1 MTFGSRQLDQS
12 QRFGDDRMK
21 KIVPHVLSA
30 RAKGRGGVN
39 VSHNKN
45 TAETSVERM
54 PVPQTVVLPMQQHIG
69 APCVPTVKVGDT
81 VAVGQVVG
89 DSDKFVSAPIHATI
103 SGTVKAVGDVK
114 LANGIITKGVTIE
127 SDGEMRLFE
136 GVKPPVVTNREEFI
150 KAVRASGLVGLG
162 GAGFPTH
169 VKLNYPEDKNV
180 DTLVV
185 NAAECEPYITVDY
198 RECVENSKNVM
209 SGVMLLKKFLG
220 FKEVVIAVEDNKPKA
235 IELFQKLIDENGDS
249 SIKLMAL
256 KSRYPQGA
264 EKMMVLSATGR
275 RVPPGKLPADV
286 GCVVMNVAS
295 VAFIARYL
303 ETGKPLISRSITVDG
318 SAIKTPKNL
327 RVPIGVNI
335 QDIIDQ
341 CGGFKEEPRKILSG
355 GPMMGIAICSTDA
368 PICKQN
374 NAVLAFA
381 DKKGVVKPERACI
394 RCGRCVEVCPMGL
407 MPTLIER
414 FAKVKDKDG
423 LEKSGITVCMECG
436 SCAYACPSGRPLVQY
451 MRLAKQV
458 LREESSK

>member
-1 MTFGSRQLDQS
+1 
-12 QRFGDDRMK
+12 MK
-21 KIVPHVLSA
+21 KTIPGIIFA

-39 VSHNKN
+39 VAHNKH
-45 TAETSVERM
+45 TAEMPVERM
-54 PVPQTVVLPMQQHIG
+54 PVPNTVVLPMQQHIG
-69 APCVPTVKVGDT
+69 APCTPTVKVGDT
-81 VAVGQVVG
+81 VSVGQVIG

-103 SGTVKAVGDVK
+103 SGVVKAVGDVK

-127 SDGEMRLFE
+127 SDGEMRLYE
-136 GVKPPVVTNREEFI
+136 GVKPPVVTNRDELL

-169 VKLNYPEDKNV
+169 VKLNFPADKNV

-185 NAAECEPYITVDY
+185 NAAECEPFITVDY
-198 RECVENSKNVM
+198 RECVENSKNVIN
-209 SGVMLLKKFLG
+209 GVFTLKKLLG

-235 IELFQKLIDENGDS
+235 IEIFQKLIDEKHDNS
-249 SIKLMAL
+249 VKIMAL
-256 KSRYPQGA
+256 NSRYPQGA

-295 VAFIARYL
+295 VAFIERYL

-327 RVPIGVNI
+327 RVPIGINI
-335 QDIIDQ
+335 QDIIDY
-341 CGGFKEEPRKILSG
+341 CGGFKEEPRKIICG
-355 GPMMGIAICSTDA
+355 GPMMGVAICDTNA

-381 DKKGVVKPERACI
+381 DRKDAIKPERDCI

-414 FAKVKDKDG
+414 FAKIRDKEG
-423 LEKSGITVCMECG
+423 LERSFVSVCMECG

-458 LREESSK
+458 LREESAK